1 VKTGESENP
10 HGDKGFSQ
18 FPQSF
23 PHFPVETV
31 VAGGGSVEKSAGKN
45 GQKRIFL
52 QVLEKNTPKWI
63 SLPPLAEKHG
73 LFALLVR
80 IFI

>member
-1 VKTGESENP
+1 M
-10 HGDKGFSQ
+10 
-18 FPQSF
+18 
-23 PHFPVETV
+23 
-31 VAGGGSVEKSAGKN
+31 EKSAGKN

>member
-1 VKTGESENP
+1 LQGAAVWKSPRARTG
-10 HGDKGFSQ
+10 K
-18 FPQSF
+18 
-23 PHFPVETV
+23 
-31 VAGGGSVEKSAGKN
+31 
-45 GQKRIFL
+45 KRIFL
-52 QVLEKNTPKWI
+52 QVLEKNAPKWI